1 MPNQEACAAIVG
13 EYMGNSCK
21 SKSWPELENM
31 DADDAVDK
39 ISEEYPKAR
48 VHKVPAGA
56 DVTDDHRSKRV
67 RVFYDTSNKVVGC
80 PRNG

>member
-1 MPNQEACAAIVG
+1 MSLQ
-13 EYMGNSCK
+13 YMAHSYK
-21 SKSWPELENM
+21 LKSWPELENM
-31 DADDAVDK
+31 DADDAVDI
-39 ISEEYPKAR
+39 ISKEYPEAR

-67 RVFYDTSNKVVGC
+67 RVFYDNSNNVVGC